1 VKINIDPI
9 DGELTVER
17 VFQVRDARVTLT
29 WSECGDVDA
38 PDMDILV
45 GKEPQD
51 DAGYGRKR
59 RSNGT
64 ALLVCVRQALRW
76 MEEHGVQKINAGAAN
91 DELLTAYR
99 SILRRYS
106 GKLEFNLYL
115 NV

>member
-1 VKINIDPI
+1 MKVNIDPI

-29 WSECGDVDA
+29 WSECGDIDA
-38 PDMDILV
+38 PGMDILV
-45 GKEPQD
+45 GDD
-51 DAGYGRKR
+51 DASYGRKR

-76 MEEHGVQKINAGAAN
+76 MEEHGVQKINAGAAD

-99 SILRRYS
+99 SMLRRYS
-106 GKLEFNLYL
+106 GKLKFNLYL